1 MKRRLFLDI
10 ETPMITGG
18 TLPDK
23 IFLIVCKD
31 TESKQLFTFTD
42 DKFDEFKTLVSSY
55 DEFVGHNIIGFDAPV
70 IHKVLAIDLHQEG
83 KVIDT
88 LILSRLFNPVREGGH
103 SLKSWGETLRFDKL
117 DFKDFSAY
125 SDEMLTYCI
134 RDVEVTEKVLTYL
147 IRRYPDFSK
156 DAIRLEHDVSRIIT
170 QQERNGF
177 LFDLGNAHLLL
188 GQLREKINEIEIKVK
203 ERFIPLP
210 TFVRQ
215 VKPRYRKDGTL
226 STVGLKNSLGQGWEN
241 TTGEF
246 SLIEMK
252 EFNLGSRQQ
261 IGRYLQYFGWK
272 PTKFTDKGHIIV
284 DEKVLEGIK
293 DIPEAELIRDF
304 LLLQKRIAQVSS
316 WVDAVS
322 EDGRVHGRVITNG
335 AITGRMSHQSPNM
348 AQVPAV
354 YSPYGKECRE
364 LWVVPEGYKLVG
376 VDASGLE
383 LRILSHYMNDKEYID
398 AIINGDIHTTNQNL
412 AGLSTRDQAKTF
424 IYAFIYGAGDEKLG
438 TICGGSRNYG
448 KEIKNRF
455 LSRTPALAN
464 FRKRVDKATGKG
476 WLRGIDG
483 RKLRIRNRHSALNT
497 LIQGGGAIV
506 MKKALILLEEQV
518 SKHKLKARPV
528 ANVHDEF
535 QYEVLETHA
544 EDFGSLAV
552 DSIINAGKELGIRC
566 PLNGE
571 YKYGNNWQ
579 ETH

>member
-1 MKRRLFLDI
+1 MRVFLDV
-10 ETPMITGG
+10 ETTVITDI
-18 TLPDK
+18 LPDR

-31 TESKQLFTFTD
+31 DKQITYFKEDEL
-42 DKFDEFKTLVSSY
+42 DKFGAYIDRY

-70 IHKVLAIDLHQEG
+70 IKKIIGIDLHDKG

-88 LILSRLFNPVREGGH
+88 LVLSRLFDPSREGGH
-103 SLKSWGETLRFDKL
+103 SLKSFGERLKFGKL
-117 DFKDFSAY
+117 DFKNFSEY
-125 SDEMLTYCI
+125 SDEMLEYCI
-134 RDVEVTEKVLTYL
+134 RDVELTERVLGYL
-147 IRRYPDFSK
+147 IKHNPDFSRE
-156 DAIRLEHDVSRIIT
+156 AIRLEHDIARIIT
-170 QQERNGF
+170 RQENNGF
-177 LFDLGNAHLLL
+177 LFDVVKADLLL
-188 GQLREKINEIEIKVK
+188 GKLREKINEIEQKVR
-203 ERFIPLP
+203 ERFTPLP
-210 TFVRQ
+210 TFVKI
-215 VKPRYRKDGTL
+215 VKPRYRRDGSL
-226 STVGLKNSLGQGWEN
+226 STVGLNSLGEGWVN
-241 TTGEF
+241 VMGDF

-261 IGRYLQYFGWK
+261 IARWLRNFGWN
-272 PTKFTDKGHIIV
+272 PSKFTEHGQPIV
-284 DEKVLEGIK
+284 DEKVLQGIT
-293 DIPEAELIRDF
+293 DIPEAELIKEF
-304 LLLQKRIAQVSS
+304 LLLQKRIAQVES
-316 WVDAVS
+316 WVEAVAR
-322 EDGRVHGRVITNG
+322 DGRVHGRVITNG

>member
-1 MKRRLFLDI
+1 MRVFLDV
-10 ETPMITGG
+10 ETTAITNL
-18 TLPDK
+18 LPDR

-31 TESKQLFTFTD
+31 DKRITYFKEEEL
-42 DKFDEFKTLVSSY
+42 DKFGAYIDSY

-70 IHKVLAIDLHQEG
+70 IKKIIGIDLHEKG

-88 LILSRLFNPVREGGH
+88 LVLSRLFDPVREGGH
-103 SLKSWGETLRFDKL
+103 SLKSFGERLKFGKL
-117 DFKDFSAY
+117 DFKDFSEY
-125 SDEMLTYCI
+125 SDEMLEYCI
-134 RDVEVTEKVLTYL
+134 RDVELTERVLGYL
-147 IRRYPDFSK
+147 IKHNPDFSRE
-156 DAIRLEHDVSRIIT
+156 AIRLEHDIARIIT
-170 QQERNGF
+170 QQENNGF
-177 LFDLGNAHLLL
+177 LFDVTKADLLL
-188 GQLREKINEIEIKVK
+188 GKLREKINEIEQKVR

-210 TFVRQ
+210 TFVKI
-215 VKPRYRKDGTL
+215 VKPRYRKDGSL
-226 STVGLKNSLGQGWEN
+226 STVGLNSLGQGWEN
-241 TTGEF
+241 VMGDF

-261 IGRYLQYFGWK
+261 IARYLRYFGWK
-272 PTKFTDKGHIIV
+272 PTKFTEHGQPIV
-284 DEKVLEGIK
+284 DEKVLQGIT
-293 DIPEAELIRDF
+293 DIPEAELIKEF
-304 LLLQKRIAQVSS
+304 LLLQKRIAQVES
-316 WVDAVS
+316 WVEAVA

-398 AIINGDIHTTNQNL
+398 AIINGDIHTTNQSL

-438 TICGGSRNYG
+438 AICGGSRNYG
-448 KEIKNRF
+448 KAIKSRF

-476 WLRGIDG
+476 WLKGIDG

-518 SKHKLKARPV
+518 SKHKLNARPV

-535 QYEVLETHA
+535 QYEVLETQA
-544 EDFGSLAV
+544 EDFGNLAV
-552 DSIINAGKELGIRC
+552 DSIINAGKKLGIRC

>member
-1 MKRRLFLDI
+1 MRVFLDV
-10 ETPMITGG
+10 ETTAITNL
-18 TLPDK
+18 LPDR

-31 TESKQLFTFTD
+31 DKQITYFKEDEL
-42 DKFDEFKTLVSSY
+42 DKFSSYIGRY

-70 IHKVLAIDLHQEG
+70 IKKIIGIDLHEKG

-88 LILSRLFNPVREGGH
+88 LVLSRLFDPVREGGH
-103 SLKSWGETLRFDKL
+103 SLKSFGERLKFGKL
-117 DFKDFSAY
+117 DFKDFSEY
-125 SDEMLTYCI
+125 SDEMLEYCI
-134 RDVEVTEKVLTYL
+134 RDVELTERVLGYL
-147 IRRYPDFSK
+147 IKHNPDFSRE
-156 DAIRLEHDVSRIIT
+156 AIRLEHDIARIIT
-170 QQERNGF
+170 QQENNGF
-177 LFDLGNAHLLL
+177 LFDVTKADLLL
-188 GQLREKINEIEIKVK
+188 GKLREKINEIEQKVR

-210 TFVRQ
+210 TFVKI
-215 VKPRYRKDGTL
+215 VKPRYRKDGSL
-226 STVGLKNSLGQGWEN
+226 STVGLNSLGQGWEN
-241 TTGEF
+241 VMGDF

-261 IGRYLQYFGWK
+261 IARYLRYFGWK
-272 PTKFTDKGHIIV
+272 PTKFTEHGQPIV
-284 DEKVLEGIK
+284 DEKVLQGIT
-293 DIPEAELIRDF
+293 DIPEAELIKEF
-304 LLLQKRIAQVSS
+304 LLLQKRIAQVES
-316 WVDAVS
+316 WVEAVA

-398 AIINGDIHTTNQNL
+398 AIINGDIHTTNQSL

-438 TICGGSRNYG
+438 AICGGSRNYG
-448 KEIKNRF
+448 KAIKSRF

-476 WLRGIDG
+476 WLKGIDG

-518 SKHKLKARPV
+518 SKHKLNARPV

-535 QYEVLETHA
+535 QYEVLETQA
-544 EDFGSLAV
+544 EDFGNLAV

-571 YKYGNNWQ
+571 YKYGNN
-579 ETH
+579 

>member
-1 MKRRLFLDI
+1 MRVFLDV
-10 ETPMITGG
+10 ETTAITNL
-18 TLPDK
+18 LPDR

-31 TESKQLFTFTD
+31 DNRITYFKEDEL
-42 DKFDEFKTLVSSY
+42 DKFSSYIGRY

-70 IHKVLAIDLHQEG
+70 IKKIIGIDLHEKG

-88 LILSRLFNPVREGGH
+88 LVLSRLFDPVREGGH
-103 SLKSWGETLRFDKL
+103 SLKSFGERLKFGKL
-117 DFKDFSAY
+117 DFKDFSEY
-125 SDEMLTYCI
+125 SDEMLEYCI
-134 RDVEVTEKVLTYL
+134 RDVELTERVLGYL
-147 IRRYPDFSK
+147 IKHNPDFSRE
-156 DAIRLEHDVSRIIT
+156 AIRLEHDIARIIT
-170 QQERNGF
+170 QQENNGF
-177 LFDLGNAHLLL
+177 LFDVTKADLLL
-188 GQLREKINEIEIKVK
+188 GKLREKINEIEQKVR

-210 TFVRQ
+210 TFVKI
-215 VKPRYRKDGTL
+215 VKPRYRKDGSL
-226 STVGLKNSLGQGWEN
+226 STVGLNSLGQGWEN
-241 TTGEF
+241 VMGDF

-261 IGRYLQYFGWK
+261 IARYLRYFGWK
-272 PTKFTDKGHIIV
+272 PTKFTEHGQPIV
-284 DEKVLEGIK
+284 DEKVLQGIT
-293 DIPEAELIRDF
+293 DIPEAELIKEF
-304 LLLQKRIAQVSS
+304 LLLQKRIAQVES
-316 WVDAVS
+316 WVEAVA

-398 AIINGDIHTTNQNL
+398 AIINGDIHTTNQSL

-438 TICGGSRNYG
+438 AICGGSRNYG
-448 KEIKNRF
+448 KAIKSRF

-476 WLRGIDG
+476 WLKGIDG

-535 QYEVLETHA
+535 QYEVLETQA
-544 EDFGSLAV
+544 EDFGNLAV

>member
-1 MKRRLFLDI
+1 MKKRLFLDI

-18 TLPDK
+18 SLPNK
-23 IFLIVCKD
+23 IFLIVGKD
-31 TESKQLFTFTD
+31 AESKEIFSFTE
-42 DKFDEFKTLVSSY
+42 DKLEDFKTLVSNY

-70 IHKVLAIDLHQEG
+70 IHKVLAIDLHQQG

-88 LILSRLFNPVREGGH
+88 LVLSRLFNPVREGGH
-103 SLKSWGETLRFDKL
+103 SLKSWGDALRFDKL
-117 DFKDFSAY
+117 DFKDFSQY
-125 SDEMLTYCI
+125 SDEMLTYCV

-147 IRRYPDFSK
+147 IRKYPDFAK
-156 DAIRLEHDVSRIIT
+156 EAIRLEHDVSRIIT

-177 LFDLGNAHLLL
+177 LFDMGNAHLLL
-188 GQLREKINEIEIKVK
+188 GKLREKINEIEIKVK

-210 TFVRQ
+210 TFVKE
-215 VKPRYRKDGTL
+215 VKPRRRKDGTL
-226 STVGLKNSLGQGWEN
+226 STVGLNSLGQGWVN
-241 TTGEF
+241 VMGEF

-261 IGRYLQYFGWK
+261 IGKYLQYFGWK

-284 DEKVLEGIK
+284 DEKVLEGVEG
-293 DIPEAELIRDF
+293 IPEAELIRNF

-316 WVDAVS
+316 WVEAVA

-335 AITGRMSHQSPNM
+335 AITGRMSHMSPNM

-354 YSPYGKECRE
+354 YSPYGTECRG
-364 LWVVPEGYKLVG
+364 LWVVPSGYKLVG

-398 AIINGDIHTTNQNL
+398 AIINGDIHTTNKNL
-412 AGLSTRDQAKTF
+412 AGLDTRDQAKTF

-438 TICGGSRNYG
+438 TIVGGNRSDG
-448 KEIKNRF
+448 KKIKERF
-455 LSRTPALAN
+455 LRGTPALAS
-464 FRKRVDKATGKG
+464 FRQRVGKATGKG

-483 RKLRIRNRHSALNT
+483 RRLIIRNRHSAVNT

-506 MKKALILLEEQV
+506 MKKALILLDDYVVQN
-518 SKHKLKARPV
+518 KLEARPV

-535 QYEVLETHA
+535 QYEVLEAHA
-544 EDFGSLAV
+544 DDFGKLAV
-552 DSIINAGKELGIRC
+552 NSIVNAGIELGIRC

-571 YKYGNNWQ
+571 YKSGNNWQ

>member
-1 MKRRLFLDI
+1 MRVFLDV
-10 ETPMITGG
+10 ETTAITNL
-18 TLPDK
+18 LPDR

-31 TESKQLFTFTD
+31 DNRITYFKEDEL
-42 DKFDEFKTLVSSY
+42 DKFGAYIDRY

-70 IHKVLAIDLHQEG
+70 IKKIIGIDLHEKG

-88 LILSRLFNPVREGGH
+88 LVLSRLFDPVREGGH
-103 SLKSWGETLRFDKL
+103 SLKSFGERLKFGKL
-117 DFKDFSAY
+117 DFKDFSEY
-125 SDEMLTYCI
+125 SDEMLEYCI
-134 RDVEVTEKVLTYL
+134 RDVELTERVLGYL
-147 IRRYPDFSK
+147 IKYNPDFSRE
-156 DAIRLEHDVSRIIT
+156 AIRLEHDIARIIT
-170 QQERNGF
+170 QQENNGF
-177 LFDLGNAHLLL
+177 LFDVVKADLLL
-188 GQLREKINEIEIKVK
+188 GKLREKINEIEQRVR

-210 TFVRQ
+210 TFVKI
-215 VKPRYRKDGTL
+215 VKPRYRKDGSL
-226 STVGLKNSLGQGWEN
+226 STVGLNSLGQGWEN
-241 TTGEF
+241 VMGDF

-261 IGRYLQYFGWK
+261 IARYLRYFGWN
-272 PTKFTDKGHIIV
+272 PTKFTEHGQPIV
-284 DEKVLEGIK
+284 DEKVLQGIT
-293 DIPEAELIRDF
+293 DIPEAELIKEF
-304 LLLQKRIAQVSS
+304 LLLQKRIAQVES
-316 WVDAVS
+316 WVEAVA

-354 YSPYGKECRE
+354 YSPYGKDCRE

-438 TICGGSRNYG
+438 AICGGSRNHG
-448 KEIKNRF
+448 KAIKDRF
-455 LSRTPALAN
+455 LRGTPALAN

-476 WLRGIDG
+476 WLKGIDG

-535 QYEVLETHA
+535 QYEVVESQA

>member
-1 MKRRLFLDI
+1 MRVFLDV
-10 ETPMITGG
+10 ETTAITNL
-18 TLPDK
+18 LPDR

-31 TESKQLFTFTD
+31 DKQITYFKEDEL
-42 DKFDEFKTLVSSY
+42 DKFSSYIGRY

-70 IHKVLAIDLHQEG
+70 IKKIIGVDLHEKG

-88 LILSRLFNPVREGGH
+88 LVLSRLFDPVREGGH
-103 SLKSWGETLRFDKL
+103 SLKSFGERLKFGKL
-117 DFKDFSAY
+117 DFKDFSEY
-125 SDEMLTYCI
+125 SDEMLEYCI
-134 RDVEVTEKVLTYL
+134 RDVELTERVLGYL
-147 IRRYPDFSK
+147 IKHNPDFSRE
-156 DAIRLEHDVSRIIT
+156 AIRLEHDIARIIT
-170 QQERNGF
+170 QQENNGF
-177 LFDLGNAHLLL
+177 LFDVTKADLLL
-188 GQLREKINEIEIKVK
+188 GKLREKINEIEQKVR

-210 TFVRQ
+210 TFVKI
-215 VKPRYRKDGTL
+215 VKPRYRKDGSL
-226 STVGLKNSLGQGWEN
+226 STVGLNSLGQGWEN
-241 TTGEF
+241 VMGDF

-261 IGRYLQYFGWK
+261 IARYLRYFGWK
-272 PTKFTDKGHIIV
+272 PTKFTEHGQPIV
-284 DEKVLEGIK
+284 DEKVLQGIT
-293 DIPEAELIRDF
+293 DIPEAELIKEF
-304 LLLQKRIAQVSS
+304 LLLQKRIAQVES
-316 WVDAVS
+316 WVEAVA

-398 AIINGDIHTTNQNL
+398 AIINGDIHTTNQSL

-438 TICGGSRNYG
+438 AICGGSRNYG
-448 KEIKNRF
+448 KAIKSRF

-476 WLRGIDG
+476 WLKGIDG

-535 QYEVLETHA
+535 QYEVLETQA
-544 EDFGSLAV
+544 EDFGNLAV
-552 DSIINAGKELGIRC
+552 DSIINAGKKLGIRC

>member
-1 MKRRLFLDI
+1 MRVFLDV
-10 ETPMITGG
+10 ETTAITNL
-18 TLPDK
+18 LPDR

-31 TESKQLFTFTD
+31 DNRITYFKEDEL
-42 DKFDEFKTLVSSY
+42 DKFGAYIDRY

-70 IHKVLAIDLHQEG
+70 IKKIIGIDLHEKG

-88 LILSRLFNPVREGGH
+88 LVLSRLFDPVREGGH
-103 SLKSWGETLRFDKL
+103 SLKSFGERLKFGKL
-117 DFKDFSAY
+117 DFKDFSEY
-125 SDEMLTYCI
+125 SDEMLEYCI
-134 RDVEVTEKVLTYL
+134 RDVELTERVLGYL
-147 IRRYPDFSK
+147 IKHNPDFSRE
-156 DAIRLEHDVSRIIT
+156 AIRLEHDIARIIT
-170 QQERNGF
+170 QQENNGF
-177 LFDLGNAHLLL
+177 LFDVTKADLLL
-188 GQLREKINEIEIKVK
+188 GKLREKINEIEQKVR

-210 TFVRQ
+210 TFVKI
-215 VKPRYRKDGTL
+215 VKPRYRKDGSL
-226 STVGLKNSLGQGWEN
+226 STVGLNSLGQGWESVV
-241 TTGEF
+241 GDF

-261 IGRYLQYFGWK
+261 IARYLRYFGWK
-272 PTKFTDKGHIIV
+272 PTKFTEHGQPIV
-284 DEKVLEGIK
+284 DEKVLQGIT
-293 DIPEAELIRDF
+293 DIPEAELIKEF
-304 LLLQKRIAQVSS
+304 LLLQKRIAQVES
-316 WVDAVS
+316 WVEAVA

-398 AIINGDIHTTNQNL
+398 AIINGDIHTTNQSL

-438 TICGGSRNYG
+438 AICGGSRNYG
-448 KEIKNRF
+448 KAIKSRF

-476 WLRGIDG
+476 WLKGIDG

-535 QYEVLETHA
+535 QYEVLETQA
-544 EDFGSLAV
+544 EDFGNLAV

>member
-1 MKRRLFLDI
+1 MRVFLDV
-10 ETPMITGG
+10 ETTVITDI
-18 TLPDK
+18 LPDR

-31 TESKQLFTFTD
+31 DKQITYFKEDEL
-42 DKFDEFKTLVSSY
+42 DKFGAYIDRY

-70 IHKVLAIDLHQEG
+70 IKKIIGIDLHDKG

-88 LILSRLFNPVREGGH
+88 LVLSRLFNPSREGGH
-103 SLKSWGETLRFDKL
+103 SLKSFGERLKFGKL
-117 DFKDFSAY
+117 DFKNFSEY
-125 SDEMLTYCI
+125 SDEMLEYCI
-134 RDVEVTEKVLTYL
+134 RDVELTERVLGYL
-147 IRRYPDFSK
+147 IKHNPDFSSE
-156 DAIRLEHDVSRIIT
+156 AIRLEHDIARIIT
-170 QQERNGF
+170 RQENNGF
-177 LFDLGNAHLLL
+177 LFDVVKADLLL
-188 GQLREKINEIEIKVK
+188 GKLREKINEIEQKVR
-203 ERFIPLP
+203 ERFTPLP
-210 TFVRQ
+210 TFVKI
-215 VKPRYRKDGTL
+215 VKPRYRRDGSL
-226 STVGLKNSLGQGWEN
+226 STVGLNSLGEGWVN
-241 TTGEF
+241 VMGDF

-261 IGRYLQYFGWK
+261 IARWLRNFGWN
-272 PTKFTDKGHIIV
+272 PSKFTEHGQPIV
-284 DEKVLEGIK
+284 DEKVLQGIK
-293 DIPEAELIRDF
+293 DIPEAELIKEF
-304 LLLQKRIAQVSS
+304 LLLQKRIAQVES
-316 WVDAVS
+316 WVEAVAR
-322 EDGRVHGRVITNG
+322 DGRVHGRVITNG

-438 TICGGSRNYG
+438 AICGGSRNHG
-448 KEIKNRF
+448 KAIKDRF
-455 LSRTPALAN
+455 LRGTPALAN

-535 QYEVLETHA
+535 QYEVLESQA

>member
-1 MKRRLFLDI
+1 MRVFLDV
-10 ETPMITGG
+10 ETTAITNL
-18 TLPDK
+18 LPDR

-31 TESKQLFTFTD
+31 DKQITYFKEDEL
-42 DKFDEFKTLVSSY
+42 DKFSSYIDRY

-70 IHKVLAIDLHQEG
+70 IKKIIGIDLHDKG

-88 LILSRLFNPVREGGH
+88 LVLSRLFDPVREGGH
-103 SLKSWGETLRFDKL
+103 SLKSFGERLKFGKL
-117 DFKDFSAY
+117 DFKDFSEY
-125 SDEMLTYCI
+125 SDEMLEYCI
-134 RDVEVTEKVLTYL
+134 RDVELTERVLGYL
-147 IRRYPDFSK
+147 IKHNPDFSRE
-156 DAIRLEHDVSRIIT
+156 AIRLEHDIARIIT
-170 QQERNGF
+170 QQENNGF
-177 LFDLGNAHLLL
+177 LFDVTKADLLL
-188 GQLREKINEIEIKVK
+188 GKLREKINEIEQKVR
-203 ERFIPLP
+203 ERFTPLP
-210 TFVRQ
+210 TFVKI
-215 VKPRYRKDGTL
+215 VKPRYRKDGSL
-226 STVGLKNSLGQGWEN
+226 STVGLNGLGEGWVN
-241 TTGEF
+241 VMGDF

-261 IGRYLQYFGWK
+261 IARYLRYFGWN
-272 PTKFTDKGHIIV
+272 PTKFTEHGQPIV
-284 DEKVLEGIK
+284 DEKVLQGIT
-293 DIPEAELIRDF
+293 DIPEAELIKEF
-304 LLLQKRIAQVSS
+304 LLLQKRIAQVES
-316 WVDAVS
+316 WVEAVA

-398 AIINGDIHTTNQNL
+398 AIINGDIHTTNQSL

-424 IYAFIYGAGDEKLG
+424 IYAFIYGAGDENKKK
-438 TICGGSRNYG
+438 IWGGSRNHG
-448 KEIKNRF
+448 KAIKSRF

-476 WLRGIDG
+476 WLKGIDG

-535 QYEVLETHA
+535 QYEVLETQA

>member
-1 MKRRLFLDI
+1 MKKRLFLDI

-18 TLPDK
+18 SLPDK
-23 IFLIVCKD
+23 IFLIVGKD
-31 TESKQLFTFTD
+31 AESKEIFSFTE
-42 DKFDEFKTLVSSY
+42 DKLEDFKTLVSNY

-70 IHKVLAIDLHQEG
+70 IHKVLAIDLHQQG

-88 LILSRLFNPVREGGH
+88 LVLSRLFNPVREGGH
-103 SLKSWGETLRFDKL
+103 SLKSWGDALRFDKL
-117 DFKDFSAY
+117 DFKDFSQY
-125 SDEMLTYCI
+125 SDEMLTYCV

-147 IRRYPDFSK
+147 IRKYPDFAK
-156 DAIRLEHDVSRIIT
+156 EAIRLEHDVSRIIT

-177 LFDLGNAHLLL
+177 LFDMGNAHLLL
-188 GQLREKINEIEIKVK
+188 GKLREKINEIEIKVK

-210 TFVRQ
+210 TFVKE
-215 VKPRYRKDGTL
+215 VKPRHRKDGTL
-226 STVGLKNSLGQGWEN
+226 STVGLNSLGQGWVN
-241 TTGEF
+241 VMGEF

-261 IGRYLQYFGWK
+261 IGKYLQYFGWK

-284 DEKVLEGIK
+284 DEKVLEGVEG
-293 DIPEAELIRDF
+293 IPEAELIRNF

-316 WVDAVS
+316 WVEAVA

-335 AITGRMSHQSPNM
+335 AITGRMSHMSPNM

-354 YSPYGKECRE
+354 YSPYGTECRG
-364 LWVVPEGYKLVG
+364 LWVVPSGYKLVG

-412 AGLSTRDQAKTF
+412 AGLDTRDQAKTF

-438 TICGGSRNYG
+438 TIVGGNRSDG
-448 KEIKNRF
+448 KKIKERF
-455 LSRTPALAN
+455 LRGTPALAS
-464 FRKRVDKATGKG
+464 FRQRVGKATGKG

-483 RKLRIRNRHSALNT
+483 RRLIIRNRHSAVNT

-506 MKKALILLEEQV
+506 MKKALILLDDYVLQN
-518 SKHKLKARPV
+518 KLEARPV

-535 QYEVLETHA
+535 QYEVLEAHA
-544 EDFGSLAV
+544 DDFGKLAV
-552 DSIINAGKELGIRC
+552 NSIVNAGIELGIRC

-571 YKYGNNWQ
+571 YKSGNNWQ

>member
-1 MKRRLFLDI
+1 MRVFLDV
-10 ETPMITGG
+10 ETTAITNL
-18 TLPDK
+18 LPDR

-31 TESKQLFTFTD
+31 DKQITYFKEDEL
-42 DKFDEFKTLVSSY
+42 DKFSSYIGRY

-70 IHKVLAIDLHQEG
+70 IKKIIGIDLHEKG

-88 LILSRLFNPVREGGH
+88 LVLSRLFDPVREGGH
-103 SLKSWGETLRFDKL
+103 SLKSFGERLKFGKL
-117 DFKDFSAY
+117 DFKDFSEY
-125 SDEMLTYCI
+125 SDEMLEYCI
-134 RDVEVTEKVLTYL
+134 RDVELTERVLGYL
-147 IRRYPDFSK
+147 IKHNPDFSRE
-156 DAIRLEHDVSRIIT
+156 AIRLEHDIARIIT
-170 QQERNGF
+170 QQENNGF
-177 LFDLGNAHLLL
+177 LFDVTKADLLL
-188 GQLREKINEIEIKVK
+188 GKLREKINEIEQKVR

-210 TFVRQ
+210 TFVKI
-215 VKPRYRKDGTL
+215 VKPRYRKDGSL
-226 STVGLKNSLGQGWEN
+226 STVGLNSLGQGWEN
-241 TTGEF
+241 VMGDF

-261 IGRYLQYFGWK
+261 IARYLRYFGWK
-272 PTKFTDKGHIIV
+272 PTKFTEHGQPIV
-284 DEKVLEGIK
+284 DEKVLQGIT
-293 DIPEAELIRDF
+293 DIPEAELIKEF
-304 LLLQKRIAQVSS
+304 LLLQKRIAQVES
-316 WVDAVS
+316 WVEAVA

-398 AIINGDIHTTNQNL
+398 AIINGDIHTTNQSL

-438 TICGGSRNYG
+438 ANCGGSRNYG
-448 KEIKNRF
+448 KAIKSRF

-476 WLRGIDG
+476 WLKGIDG

-518 SKHKLKARPV
+518 SKHKLNARPV

-535 QYEVLETHA
+535 QYEVLETQA
-544 EDFGSLAV
+544 EDFGNLAV

>member
-1 MKRRLFLDI
+1 MRVFLDV
-10 ETPMITGG
+10 ETTAITNL
-18 TLPDK
+18 LPDR

-31 TESKQLFTFTD
+31 DKQITYFKEDEL
-42 DKFDEFKTLVSSY
+42 DKFSSYIGRY

-70 IHKVLAIDLHQEG
+70 IKKIIGVDLHEKG

-88 LILSRLFNPVREGGH
+88 LVLSRLFDPVREGGH
-103 SLKSWGETLRFDKL
+103 SLKSFGERLKFGKL
-117 DFKDFSAY
+117 DFKDFSEY
-125 SDEMLTYCI
+125 SDEMLEYCI
-134 RDVEVTEKVLTYL
+134 RDVELTERVLGYL
-147 IRRYPDFSK
+147 IKHNPDFSRE
-156 DAIRLEHDVSRIIT
+156 AIRLEHDIARIIT
-170 QQERNGF
+170 QQENNGF
-177 LFDLGNAHLLL
+177 LFDVTKADLLL
-188 GQLREKINEIEIKVK
+188 GKLREKINEIEQKVR

-210 TFVRQ
+210 TFVKI
-215 VKPRYRKDGTL
+215 VKPRYRKDGSL
-226 STVGLKNSLGQGWEN
+226 STVGLNSLGQGWEN
-241 TTGEF
+241 VMGDF

-261 IGRYLQYFGWK
+261 IARYLRYFGWK
-272 PTKFTDKGHIIV
+272 PTKFTEHGQPIV
-284 DEKVLEGIK
+284 DEKVLQGIT
-293 DIPEAELIRDF
+293 DIPEAELIKEF
-304 LLLQKRIAQVSS
+304 LLLQKRIAQVES
-316 WVDAVS
+316 WVEAVA

-354 YSPYGKECRE
+354 YSPSGKECRE

-398 AIINGDIHTTNQNL
+398 AIINGDIHTTNQSL

-438 TICGGSRNYG
+438 AICGGSRNYG
-448 KEIKNRF
+448 KAIKSRF

-476 WLRGIDG
+476 WLKGIDG

-535 QYEVLETHA
+535 QYEVLETQA
-544 EDFGSLAV
+544 EDFGNLAV

>member
-1 MKRRLFLDI
+1 MRVFLDV
-10 ETPMITGG
+10 ETTAITNL
-18 TLPDK
+18 LPDR

-31 TESKQLFTFTD
+31 DKQITYFKEDEL
-42 DKFDEFKTLVSSY
+42 DKFSSYIGRY

-70 IHKVLAIDLHQEG
+70 IKKIIGVDLHEKG

-88 LILSRLFNPVREGGH
+88 LVLSRLFDPVREGGH
-103 SLKSWGETLRFDKL
+103 SLKSFGERLKFGKL
-117 DFKDFSAY
+117 DFKDFSEY
-125 SDEMLTYCI
+125 SDEMLEYCI
-134 RDVEVTEKVLTYL
+134 RDVELTERVLGYL
-147 IRRYPDFSK
+147 IKHNPDFSRE
-156 DAIRLEHDVSRIIT
+156 AIRLEHDIARIIT
-170 QQERNGF
+170 QQENNGF
-177 LFDLGNAHLLL
+177 LFDVTKADLLL
-188 GQLREKINEIEIKVK
+188 GKLREKINEIEQKVR

-210 TFVRQ
+210 TFVKI
-215 VKPRYRKDGTL
+215 VKPRYRKDGSL
-226 STVGLKNSLGQGWEN
+226 STVGLNSLGQGWEN
-241 TTGEF
+241 VMGDF

-261 IGRYLQYFGWK
+261 IARYLRYFGWK
-272 PTKFTDKGHIIV
+272 PTKFTEHGQPIV
-284 DEKVLEGIK
+284 DEKVLQGIT
-293 DIPEAELIRDF
+293 DIPEAELIKEF
-304 LLLQKRIAQVSS
+304 LLLQKRIAQVES
-316 WVDAVS
+316 WVEAVA

-398 AIINGDIHTTNQNL
+398 AIINGDIHTTNQSL

-438 TICGGSRNYG
+438 AICGGSRNYG
-448 KEIKNRF
+448 KAIKSRF

-476 WLRGIDG
+476 WLKGIDG

-518 SKHKLKARPV
+518 SKHKLNARPV

-535 QYEVLETHA
+535 QYEVLETQA
-544 EDFGSLAV
+544 EDFGNLAV

>member
-1 MKRRLFLDI
+1 MRVFLDV
-10 ETPMITGG
+10 ETTAITNL
-18 TLPDK
+18 LPDR

-31 TESKQLFTFTD
+31 DKQITYFKEDEL
-42 DKFDEFKTLVSSY
+42 DKFGAYIDRY

-70 IHKVLAIDLHQEG
+70 IKKIIGIDLHEKG

-88 LILSRLFNPVREGGH
+88 LVLSRLFDPVREGGH
-103 SLKSWGETLRFDKL
+103 SLKSFGERLKFGKL
-117 DFKDFSAY
+117 DFKDFSEY
-125 SDEMLTYCI
+125 SDEMLEYCI
-134 RDVEVTEKVLTYL
+134 RDVELTERVLGYL
-147 IRRYPDFSK
+147 IKHNPDFSRE
-156 DAIRLEHDVSRIIT
+156 AIRLEHDIARIIT
-170 QQERNGF
+170 QQENNGF
-177 LFDLGNAHLLL
+177 LFDVTKADLLL
-188 GQLREKINEIEIKVK
+188 GKLREKINEIEQKVR

-210 TFVRQ
+210 TFVKI
-215 VKPRYRKDGTL
+215 VKPRYRKDGSL
-226 STVGLKNSLGQGWEN
+226 STVGLNSLGQGWEN
-241 TTGEF
+241 VMGDF

-261 IGRYLQYFGWK
+261 IARYLRYFGWK
-272 PTKFTDKGHIIV
+272 PTKFTEHGQPIV
-284 DEKVLEGIK
+284 DEKVLQGIT
-293 DIPEAELIRDF
+293 DIPEAELIKEF
-304 LLLQKRIAQVSS
+304 LLLQKRIAQVES
-316 WVDAVS
+316 WVEAVA

-398 AIINGDIHTTNQNL
+398 AIINGDIHTTNQSL

-438 TICGGSRNYG
+438 AICGGSRNYG
-448 KEIKNRF
+448 KAIKSRF

-476 WLRGIDG
+476 WLKGIDG

-535 QYEVLETHA
+535 QYEVLETQA
-544 EDFGSLAV
+544 EDFGNLAV

>member
-1 MKRRLFLDI
+1 MRVFLDV
-10 ETPMITGG
+10 ETTHIVNNR
-18 TLPDK
+18 LPDR
-23 IFLIVCKD
+23 IFLIVCKSEKGI
-31 TESKQLFTFTD
+31 TYFRENEM
-42 DKFDEFKTLVSSY
+42 DKFVSY
-55 DEFVGHNIIGFDAPV
+55 IDNYNEFVGHNIIGFDAPV
-70 IHKVLAIDLHQEG
+70 IKKIVNIDLHDKG

-88 LILSRLFNPVREGGH
+88 LVLSRLFDPVREGGH
-103 SLKSWGETLRFDKL
+103 SLKSFGERLKFGKL
-117 DFKDFSAY
+117 DFKDFSEY
-125 SDEMLTYCI
+125 SDEMLEYCI
-134 RDVEVTEKVLTYL
+134 RDVELTEKVLGYL
-147 IRRYPDFSK
+147 IRYNPDFSRE
-156 DAIRLEHDVSRIIT
+156 AIRLEHETSRIIT
-170 QQERNGF
+170 QQENNGF
-177 LFDLGNAHLLL
+177 LFDVTKADLLL
-188 GQLREKINEIEIKVK
+188 GKLREKINEIEQKVR
-203 ERFIPLP
+203 ERFTPLP
-210 TFVRQ
+210 TFVKI
-215 VKPRYRKDGTL
+215 VKPRYRKDGSL
-226 STVGLKNSLGQGWEN
+226 STVGLNSLGQGWVN
-241 TTGEF
+241 VMGDF

-261 IGRYLQYFGWK
+261 IARHLRHFGWK
-272 PTKFTDKGHIIV
+272 PTKFTEHGQPIV
-284 DEKVLEGIK
+284 DEKVLQGITN
-293 DIPEAELIRDF
+293 IPEAELIKEF
-304 LLLQKRIAQVSS
+304 LLLQKRIAQVES
-316 WVDAVS
+316 WVEAVA

-412 AGLSTRDQAKTF
+412 AGLSSRDQAKTF

-438 TICGGSRNYG
+438 AICGGSRNHG
-448 KEIKNRF
+448 KAIKDRF
-455 LSRTPALAN
+455 LRGTPALAN

-483 RKLRIRNRHSALNT
+483 RRLKIRNRHSALNT

-506 MKKALILLEEQV
+506 MKKALILLDEQV
-518 SKHKLKARPV
+518 NKHKLNARPV

-535 QYEVLETHA
+535 QYEVLESQA
-544 EDFGSLAV
+544 EDFGNLAV

>member
-1 MKRRLFLDI
+1 MRVFLDV
-10 ETPMITGG
+10 ETTVITDI
-18 TLPDK
+18 LPDR

-31 TESKQLFTFTD
+31 DKQITYFKEDEL
-42 DKFDEFKTLVSSY
+42 DKFGAYIDRY

-70 IHKVLAIDLHQEG
+70 IKKIIGIDLHDKG

-88 LILSRLFNPVREGGH
+88 LVLSRLFNPSREGGH
-103 SLKSWGETLRFDKL
+103 SLKSFGERLKFGKL
-117 DFKDFSAY
+117 DFKNFSEY
-125 SDEMLTYCI
+125 SDEMLEYCI
-134 RDVEVTEKVLTYL
+134 RDVELTERVLGYL
-147 IRRYPDFSK
+147 IKHNPDFSSE
-156 DAIRLEHDVSRIIT
+156 AIRLEHDIARIIT
-170 QQERNGF
+170 RQENNGF
-177 LFDLGNAHLLL
+177 LFDVVKADLLL
-188 GQLREKINEIEIKVK
+188 GKLREKINEIEQKVRK
-203 ERFIPLP
+203 RFIPLP
-210 TFVRQ
+210 TFVKI
-215 VKPRYRKDGTL
+215 VKPRYRKDGSL
-226 STVGLKNSLGQGWEN
+226 STVGLTSLGEGWVN
-241 TTGEF
+241 VVGDI

-261 IGRYLQYFGWK
+261 IARWLRNFGWN
-272 PTKFTDKGHIIV
+272 PSKFTEHGQPIV
-284 DEKVLEGIK
+284 DEKVLQGIK
-293 DIPEAELIRDF
+293 DIPEAELIKEF
-304 LLLQKRIAQVSS
+304 LLLQKRIAQVES
-316 WVDAVS
+316 WVEAVAR
-322 EDGRVHGRVITNG
+322 DGRVHGRVITNG

-412 AGLSTRDQAKTF
+412 AGLSSRDQAKTF

-438 TICGGSRNYG
+438 AICGGSRNHG
-448 KEIKNRF
+448 KAIKDRF
-455 LSRTPALAN
+455 LRGTPALAN

-535 QYEVLETHA
+535 QYEVVESQA

>member
-1 MKRRLFLDI
+1 MKKRLFLDI

-18 TLPDK
+18 SLPDK
-23 IFLIVCKD
+23 IFLIVGKD
-31 TESKQLFTFTD
+31 AESKEIFSFTE
-42 DKFDEFKTLVSSY
+42 DKLEDFKTLVSNY

-70 IHKVLAIDLHQEG
+70 IHKVLAIDLHQQG

-88 LILSRLFNPVREGGH
+88 LVLSRLFNPVREGGH
-103 SLKSWGETLRFDKL
+103 SLKSWGDALRFDKL
-117 DFKDFSAY
+117 DFKDFSQY
-125 SDEMLTYCI
+125 SDEMLTYCV

-147 IRRYPDFSK
+147 IRKYPDFAK
-156 DAIRLEHDVSRIIT
+156 EAIRLEHDVSRIIT

-177 LFDLGNAHLLL
+177 LFDMGNAHLLL
-188 GQLREKINEIEIKVK
+188 GKLREKINEIEAKVK

-210 TFVRQ
+210 TFVKE
-215 VKPRYRKDGTL
+215 VKPRRRKDGTL
-226 STVGLKNSLGQGWEN
+226 STVGLNSLGQGWVN
-241 TTGEF
+241 VMGEF

-261 IGRYLQYFGWK
+261 IGKYLQYFGWK

-284 DEKVLEGIK
+284 DEKVLEGVEG
-293 DIPEAELIRDF
+293 IPEAELIRNF

-316 WVDAVS
+316 WVEAVA

-335 AITGRMSHQSPNM
+335 AITGRMSHMSPNM

-354 YSPYGKECRE
+354 YSPYGTECRG
-364 LWVVPEGYKLVG
+364 LWVVPSGYKLVG

-412 AGLSTRDQAKTF
+412 AGLDTRDQAKTF

-438 TICGGSRNYG
+438 TIVGGNRSDG
-448 KEIKNRF
+448 KKIKERF
-455 LSRTPALAN
+455 LRGTPALAS
-464 FRKRVDKATGKG
+464 FRQRVGKATGKG

-483 RKLRIRNRHSALNT
+483 RRLIIRNRHSAVNT

-506 MKKALILLEEQV
+506 MKKALILLDDYVLQN
-518 SKHKLKARPV
+518 KLEARPV

-535 QYEVLETHA
+535 QYEVLEAHA
-544 EDFGSLAV
+544 DDFGKLAV
-552 DSIINAGKELGIRC
+552 NSIVNAGIELGIRC

-571 YKYGNNWQ
+571 YKSGNNWQ

>member
-1 MKRRLFLDI
+1 MRVFLDV
-10 ETPMITGG
+10 ETTHIVNNR
-18 TLPDK
+18 LPDR
-23 IFLIVCKD
+23 IFLIVCKSEKGI
-31 TESKQLFTFTD
+31 TYFRENEM
-42 DKFDEFKTLVSSY
+42 DKFVSY
-55 DEFVGHNIIGFDAPV
+55 IDNYNEFVGHNIIGFDAPV
-70 IHKVLAIDLHQEG
+70 IKKIVNIDLHDKG

-88 LILSRLFNPVREGGH
+88 LVLSRLFDPVREGGH
-103 SLKSWGETLRFDKL
+103 SLKSFGERLKFDKL
-117 DFKDFSAY
+117 DFKDFSEY
-125 SDEMLTYCI
+125 SDEMLEYCI
-134 RDVEVTEKVLTYL
+134 RDVELTEKVLGYL
-147 IRRYPDFSK
+147 IKHNPDFSRE
-156 DAIRLEHDVSRIIT
+156 AIRLEHDTSRIIT
-170 QQERNGF
+170 QQENNGF
-177 LFDLGNAHLLL
+177 LFDVTKAELLL
-188 GQLREKINEIEIKVK
+188 GKLREKINEIEQKVR

-210 TFVRQ
+210 TFVKI
-215 VKPRYRKDGTL
+215 VKPRYRKDGSL
-226 STVGLKNSLGQGWEN
+226 STVGLNSLGQGWEN
-241 TTGEF
+241 VMGDF

-261 IGRYLQYFGWK
+261 IARYLRYFGWK
-272 PTKFTDKGHIIV
+272 PTKFTEHGQPIV
-284 DEKVLEGIK
+284 DEKVLQGIT
-293 DIPEAELIRDF
+293 DIPEAELIKEF
-304 LLLQKRIAQVSS
+304 LLLQKRIAQVES
-316 WVDAVS
+316 WVDAVA

-438 TICGGSRNYG
+438 AICGGSRNHG
-448 KEIKNRF
+448 KAIKDRF
-455 LSRTPALAN
+455 LRGTPALAN

-483 RKLRIRNRHSALNT
+483 RRLKIRNRHSALNT

-506 MKKALILLEEQV
+506 MKKALILLDEQV
-518 SKHKLKARPV
+518 SKHKLNARPV

-535 QYEVLETHA
+535 QYEVVESQA
-544 EDFGSLAV
+544 EDFGNLAV

>member
-1 MKRRLFLDI
+1 MRVFLDV
-10 ETPMITGG
+10 ETTAITNL
-18 TLPDK
+18 LPDR

-31 TESKQLFTFTD
+31 DNRITYFKEDEL
-42 DKFDEFKTLVSSY
+42 DKFSSYIGRY

-70 IHKVLAIDLHQEG
+70 IKKIIGVDLHEKG

-88 LILSRLFNPVREGGH
+88 LVLSRLFDPVREGGH
-103 SLKSWGETLRFDKL
+103 SLKSFGERLKFGKL
-117 DFKDFSAY
+117 DFKDFSEY
-125 SDEMLTYCI
+125 SDEMLEYCI
-134 RDVEVTEKVLTYL
+134 RDVELTERVLGYL
-147 IRRYPDFSK
+147 IKYNPDFSRE
-156 DAIRLEHDVSRIIT
+156 AIRLEHDIARIIT
-170 QQERNGF
+170 QQENNGF
-177 LFDLGNAHLLL
+177 LFDVTKADLLL
-188 GQLREKINEIEIKVK
+188 GKLREKINEIEQKVR

-210 TFVRQ
+210 TFVKI
-215 VKPRYRKDGTL
+215 VKPRYRKDGSL
-226 STVGLKNSLGQGWEN
+226 STVGLNSLGQGWEN
-241 TTGEF
+241 VMGDF

-261 IGRYLQYFGWK
+261 IARYLRYFGWK
-272 PTKFTDKGHIIV
+272 PTKFTEHGQPIV
-284 DEKVLEGIK
+284 DEKVLQGIT
-293 DIPEAELIRDF
+293 DIPEAELIKEF
-304 LLLQKRIAQVSS
+304 LLLQKRIAQVES
-316 WVDAVS
+316 WVEAVA

-398 AIINGDIHTTNQNL
+398 AIINGDIHTTNQSL

-438 TICGGSRNYG
+438 AICGGSRNHG
-448 KEIKNRF
+448 KAIKSRF

-476 WLRGIDG
+476 WLKGIDG

-518 SKHKLKARPV
+518 SKHKLNARPV

-535 QYEVLETHA
+535 QYEVLETQA
-544 EDFGSLAV
+544 EDFGNLAV
-552 DSIINAGKELGIRC
+552 DSIINAGKKLGIRC

>member
-1 MKRRLFLDI
+1 MRVFLDV
-10 ETPMITGG
+10 ETTAITNL
-18 TLPDK
+18 LPDR

-31 TESKQLFTFTD
+31 DKRITYFKEDEL
-42 DKFDEFKTLVSSY
+42 DKFSSYIGRY

-70 IHKVLAIDLHQEG
+70 IKKIIGIDLHEKG

-88 LILSRLFNPVREGGH
+88 LVLSRLFDPVREGGH
-103 SLKSWGETLRFDKL
+103 SLKSFGERLKFGKL
-117 DFKDFSAY
+117 DFKDFSEY
-125 SDEMLTYCI
+125 SDEMLEYCI
-134 RDVEVTEKVLTYL
+134 RDVELTERVLGYL
-147 IRRYPDFSK
+147 IKHNPDFSRE
-156 DAIRLEHDVSRIIT
+156 AIRLEHDIARIIT
-170 QQERNGF
+170 QQENNGF
-177 LFDLGNAHLLL
+177 LFDVTKADLLL
-188 GQLREKINEIEIKVK
+188 GKLREKINEIEQKVR

-210 TFVRQ
+210 TFVKI
-215 VKPRYRKDGTL
+215 VKPRYRKDGSL
-226 STVGLKNSLGQGWEN
+226 STVGLNSLGQGWEN
-241 TTGEF
+241 VMGDF

-261 IGRYLQYFGWK
+261 IARYLRYFGWK
-272 PTKFTDKGHIIV
+272 PTKFTEHGQPIV
-284 DEKVLEGIK
+284 DEKVLQGIT
-293 DIPEAELIRDF
+293 DIPEAELIKEF
-304 LLLQKRIAQVSS
+304 LLLQKRIAQVES
-316 WVDAVS
+316 WVEAVA

-398 AIINGDIHTTNQNL
+398 AIINGDIHTTNQSL

-438 TICGGSRNYG
+438 AICGGSRNYG
-448 KEIKNRF
+448 KAIKSRF

-476 WLRGIDG
+476 WLKGIDG

-535 QYEVLETHA
+535 QYEVLETQA
-544 EDFGSLAV
+544 EDFGNLAV

>member
-1 MKRRLFLDI
+1 MRVFLDV
-10 ETPMITGG
+10 ETTAITNL
-18 TLPDK
+18 LPDR

-31 TESKQLFTFTD
+31 DNRITYFKEDEL
-42 DKFDEFKTLVSSY
+42 DKFGAYIDRY

-70 IHKVLAIDLHQEG
+70 IKKIIGVDLHEKG

-88 LILSRLFNPVREGGH
+88 LVLSRLFDPVREGGH
-103 SLKSWGETLRFDKL
+103 SLKSFGERLKFGKL
-117 DFKDFSAY
+117 DFKDFSEY
-125 SDEMLTYCI
+125 SDEMLEYCI
-134 RDVEVTEKVLTYL
+134 RDVELTERVLGYL
-147 IRRYPDFSK
+147 IKYNPDFSRE
-156 DAIRLEHDVSRIIT
+156 AIRLEHDIARIIT
-170 QQERNGF
+170 QQENNGF
-177 LFDLGNAHLLL
+177 LFDVVKADLLL
-188 GQLREKINEIEIKVK
+188 GKLREKINEIEQRVR

-210 TFVRQ
+210 TFVKI
-215 VKPRYRKDGTL
+215 VKPRYRKDGSL
-226 STVGLKNSLGQGWEN
+226 STVGLNSLGQGWEN
-241 TTGEF
+241 VMGDF

-261 IGRYLQYFGWK
+261 IARYLRYFGWN
-272 PTKFTDKGHIIV
+272 PTKFTEHGQPIV
-284 DEKVLEGIK
+284 DEKVLQGIT
-293 DIPEAELIRDF
+293 DIPEAELIKEF
-304 LLLQKRIAQVSS
+304 LLLQKRIAQVES
-316 WVDAVS
+316 WVEAVA

-354 YSPYGKECRE
+354 YSPYGKDCRE

-438 TICGGSRNYG
+438 AICGGSRNHG
-448 KEIKNRF
+448 KAIKDRF
-455 LSRTPALAN
+455 LRGTPALAN

-476 WLRGIDG
+476 WLKGIDG

-535 QYEVLETHA
+535 QYEVVESQA

>member
-1 MKRRLFLDI
+1 MRVFLDV
-10 ETPMITGG
+10 ETTVITDI
-18 TLPDK
+18 LPDR

-31 TESKQLFTFTD
+31 DNRITYFKEDEL
-42 DKFDEFKTLVSSY
+42 DKFGAYIDRY

-70 IHKVLAIDLHQEG
+70 IKKIIGIDLHDKG

-88 LILSRLFNPVREGGH
+88 LVLSRLFDPSREGGH
-103 SLKSWGETLRFDKL
+103 SLKSFGERLKFGKL
-117 DFKDFSAY
+117 DFKNFSEY
-125 SDEMLTYCI
+125 SDEMLEYCI
-134 RDVEVTEKVLTYL
+134 RDVELTERVLGYL
-147 IRRYPDFSK
+147 IKHNPDFSRE
-156 DAIRLEHDVSRIIT
+156 AIRLEHDIARIIT
-170 QQERNGF
+170 RQENNGF
-177 LFDLGNAHLLL
+177 LFDVVKADLLL
-188 GQLREKINEIEIKVK
+188 GKLREKINEIEQKVR
-203 ERFIPLP
+203 ERFTPLP
-210 TFVRQ
+210 TFVKI
-215 VKPRYRKDGTL
+215 VKPRYRRDGSL
-226 STVGLKNSLGQGWEN
+226 STVGLNSLGEGWVN
-241 TTGEF
+241 VMGDF

-261 IGRYLQYFGWK
+261 IARWLRNFGWN
-272 PTKFTDKGHIIV
+272 PSKFTEHGQPIV
-284 DEKVLEGIK
+284 DEKVLQGIT
-293 DIPEAELIRDF
+293 DIPEAELIKEF
-304 LLLQKRIAQVSS
+304 LLLQKRIAQVES
-316 WVDAVS
+316 WVEAVAR
-322 EDGRVHGRVITNG
+322 DGRVHGRVITNG

>member
-1 MKRRLFLDI
+1 MRVFLDV
-10 ETPMITGG
+10 ETTAITNL
-18 TLPDK
+18 LPDR

-31 TESKQLFTFTD
+31 DKQITYFKEDEL
-42 DKFDEFKTLVSSY
+42 DKFGAYIDRY

-70 IHKVLAIDLHQEG
+70 IKKIIGIDLHEKG

-88 LILSRLFNPVREGGH
+88 LVLSRLFDPAREGGH
-103 SLKSWGETLRFDKL
+103 SLKSFGERLKFGKL
-117 DFKDFSAY
+117 DFKDFSEY
-125 SDEMLTYCI
+125 SDEMLEYCI
-134 RDVEVTEKVLTYL
+134 RDVELTERVLGYL
-147 IRRYPDFSK
+147 IKHNPDFSRE
-156 DAIRLEHDVSRIIT
+156 AIRLEHDIARIIT
-170 QQERNGF
+170 QQENNGF
-177 LFDLGNAHLLL
+177 LFDVVKADLLL
-188 GQLREKINEIEIKVK
+188 GKLREKINEIEQRVR

-210 TFVRQ
+210 TFVKI
-215 VKPRYRKDGTL
+215 VKPRYRKDGSL
-226 STVGLKNSLGQGWEN
+226 STVGLNSLGQGWEN
-241 TTGEF
+241 VMGDF

-261 IGRYLQYFGWK
+261 IARYLRYFGWN
-272 PTKFTDKGHIIV
+272 PTKFTEHGQPIV
-284 DEKVLEGIK
+284 DEKVLQGIT
-293 DIPEAELIRDF
+293 DIPEAELIKEF
-304 LLLQKRIAQVSS
+304 LLLQKRIAQVES
-316 WVDAVS
+316 WVEAVA

-354 YSPYGKECRE
+354 YSPYGKDCRE

-438 TICGGSRNYG
+438 AICGGSRNHG
-448 KEIKNRF
+448 KAIKDRF
-455 LSRTPALAN
+455 LRGTPALAN

-476 WLRGIDG
+476 WLKGIDG

-535 QYEVLETHA
+535 QYEVVESQA

>member
-1 MKRRLFLDI
+1 MKKRLLLDI

-18 TLPDK
+18 MLPDK
-23 IFLIVCKD
+23 IYLIVGKD
-31 TESKQLFTFTD
+31 TKSKEIFTFTE
-42 DKFDEFKTLVSSY
+42 DKLEDFKTLVSNY

-70 IHKVLAIDLHQEG
+70 INKVLAIDLHQQG

-88 LILSRLFNPVREGGH
+88 LVLSRLFNPVREGGH
-103 SLKSWGETLRFDKL
+103 SLKSWGDALRFDKL
-117 DFKDFSAY
+117 DFKDFSQY
-125 SDEMLTYCI
+125 SDEMLTYCV

-147 IRRYPDFSK
+147 IRKYPDFSK
-156 DAIRLEHDVSRIIT
+156 EAIRLEHDVSRIIT

-177 LFDLGNAHLLL
+177 LFDMGNAHLLL
-188 GQLREKINEIEIKVK
+188 GKLREKINEIEIKVK
-203 ERFIPLP
+203 ERFVPLP
-210 TFVRQ
+210 TFVKE
-215 VKPRYRKDGTL
+215 VKPRRRKDGTL
-226 STVGLKNSLGQGWEN
+226 STVGLNSLGQGWVN
-241 TTGEF
+241 VMGEF

-261 IGRYLQYFGWK
+261 IGRYLQYFGWI

-284 DEKVLEGIK
+284 DEKVLEGVEG
-293 DIPEAELIRDF
+293 IPEAELIKDF

-316 WVDAVS
+316 WVEAVA

-335 AITGRMSHQSPNM
+335 AITGRMSHMSPNM

-354 YSPYGKECRE
+354 YSPYGTECRG
-364 LWVVPEGYKLVG
+364 LWVVPSGYKLVG

-412 AGLSTRDQAKTF
+412 AGLDTRDQAKTF

-438 TICGGSRNYG
+438 TIVGGNRSDG
-448 KEIKNRF
+448 KKIKERF
-455 LSRTPALAN
+455 LRGTPALAS
-464 FRKRVDKATGKG
+464 FRQRVGKATGKG

-483 RKLRIRNRHSALNT
+483 RRLIIRNRHSAVNT

-506 MKKALILLEEQV
+506 MKKALILLDDYVLQN
-518 SKHKLKARPV
+518 KLEARPV

-535 QYEVLETHA
+535 QYEVLEAHA
-544 EDFGSLAV
+544 DDFGKLAV
-552 DSIINAGKELGIRC
+552 NSIVNAGIELGIRC

-571 YKYGNNWQ
+571 YKSGNNWQ

>member
-1 MKRRLFLDI
+1 MRVFLDVD
-10 ETPMITGG
+10 TTAITNL
-18 TLPDK
+18 LPDR

-31 TESKQLFTFTD
+31 DKQITYFKEDEL
-42 DKFDEFKTLVSSY
+42 DKFSSYIGRY

-70 IHKVLAIDLHQEG
+70 IKKIIGVDLHEKG

-88 LILSRLFNPVREGGH
+88 LVLSRLFDPVREGGH
-103 SLKSWGETLRFDKL
+103 SLKSFGERLKFGKL
-117 DFKDFSAY
+117 DFKDFSEY
-125 SDEMLTYCI
+125 SDEMLEYCI
-134 RDVEVTEKVLTYL
+134 RDVELTERVLGYL
-147 IRRYPDFSK
+147 IKHNPDFSRE
-156 DAIRLEHDVSRIIT
+156 AIRLEHDIARIIT
-170 QQERNGF
+170 QQENNGF
-177 LFDLGNAHLLL
+177 LFDVTKADLLL
-188 GQLREKINEIEIKVK
+188 GKLREKINEIEQKVR

-210 TFVRQ
+210 TFVKI
-215 VKPRYRKDGTL
+215 VKPRYRKDGSL
-226 STVGLKNSLGQGWEN
+226 STVGLNSLGQGWEN
-241 TTGEF
+241 VMGDF

-261 IGRYLQYFGWK
+261 IARYLRYFGWK
-272 PTKFTDKGHIIV
+272 PTKFTEHGQPIV
-284 DEKVLEGIK
+284 DEKVLQGIT
-293 DIPEAELIRDF
+293 DIPEAELIKEF
-304 LLLQKRIAQVSS
+304 LLLQKRIAQVES
-316 WVDAVS
+316 WVEAVA

-398 AIINGDIHTTNQNL
+398 AIINGDIHTTNQSL

-438 TICGGSRNYG
+438 AICGGSRNYG
-448 KEIKNRF
+448 KAIKSRF

-464 FRKRVDKATGKG
+464 FRKRVYKATGKG
-476 WLRGIDG
+476 WLKGIDG

-518 SKHKLKARPV
+518 SKHKLNARPV

-535 QYEVLETHA
+535 QYEVLETQA
-544 EDFGSLAV
+544 EDFGNLAV

>member
-1 MKRRLFLDI
+1 MRVFLDV
-10 ETPMITGG
+10 ETTAITNL
-18 TLPDK
+18 LPDR

-31 TESKQLFTFTD
+31 DNRITYFKEDEL
-42 DKFDEFKTLVSSY
+42 DKFGAYIDRY

-70 IHKVLAIDLHQEG
+70 IKKIIGVDLHEKG

-88 LILSRLFNPVREGGH
+88 LVLSRLFDPVREGGH
-103 SLKSWGETLRFDKL
+103 SLKSFGERLKFGKL
-117 DFKDFSAY
+117 DFKDFSEY
-125 SDEMLTYCI
+125 SDEMLEYCI
-134 RDVEVTEKVLTYL
+134 RDVELTERVLGYL
-147 IRRYPDFSK
+147 IKYNPDFSRE
-156 DAIRLEHDVSRIIT
+156 AIRLEHDIARIIT
-170 QQERNGF
+170 QQENNGF
-177 LFDLGNAHLLL
+177 LFDVTKADLLL
-188 GQLREKINEIEIKVK
+188 GKLREKINEIEQKVR

-210 TFVRQ
+210 TFVKI
-215 VKPRYRKDGTL
+215 VKPRYRKDGSL
-226 STVGLKNSLGQGWEN
+226 STVGLNSLGQGWEN
-241 TTGEF
+241 VMGDF

-261 IGRYLQYFGWK
+261 IARYLRYFGWK
-272 PTKFTDKGHIIV
+272 PTKFTEHGQPIV
-284 DEKVLEGIK
+284 DEKVLQGIT
-293 DIPEAELIRDF
+293 DIPEAELIKEF
-304 LLLQKRIAQVSS
+304 LLLQKRIAQVES
-316 WVDAVS
+316 WVEAVA

-398 AIINGDIHTTNQNL
+398 AIINGDIHTTNQSL

-438 TICGGSRNYG
+438 AICGGSRNYG
-448 KEIKNRF
+448 KAIKSRF

-476 WLRGIDG
+476 WLKGIDG

-535 QYEVLETHA
+535 QYEVLETQA
-544 EDFGSLAV
+544 EDFGNLAV

>member
-1 MKRRLFLDI
+1 MKKRLFLDI

-18 TLPDK
+18 SLPDK
-23 IFLIVCKD
+23 IFLIVGKD
-31 TESKQLFTFTD
+31 AESKEIFSFTE
-42 DKFDEFKTLVSSY
+42 DKLEDFKTLVSNY

-70 IHKVLAIDLHQEG
+70 IHKVLAIDLHQQG

-88 LILSRLFNPVREGGH
+88 LVLSRLFNPVREGGH
-103 SLKSWGETLRFDKL
+103 SLKSWGDALRFDKL
-117 DFKDFSAY
+117 DFKDFSQY
-125 SDEMLTYCI
+125 SDEMLTYCV

-147 IRRYPDFSK
+147 IRKYPDFAK
-156 DAIRLEHDVSRIIT
+156 EAIRLEHDVSRIIT

-177 LFDLGNAHLLL
+177 LFDMGNAHLLL
-188 GQLREKINEIEIKVK
+188 GKLREKINEIEAKVK

-210 TFVRQ
+210 TFVKE
-215 VKPRYRKDGTL
+215 VKPRRRKDGTL
-226 STVGLKNSLGQGWEN
+226 STVGLNSLGQGWVN
-241 TTGEF
+241 VMGEF

-261 IGRYLQYFGWK
+261 IGKYLQYFGWK

-284 DEKVLEGIK
+284 DEKVLEGVEG
-293 DIPEAELIRDF
+293 IPEAELIRNF

-316 WVDAVS
+316 WVEAVA

-335 AITGRMSHQSPNM
+335 AITGRMSHMSPNM

-354 YSPYGKECRE
+354 YSPYGTECRG
-364 LWVVPEGYKLVG
+364 LWVVPSGYKLVG

-412 AGLSTRDQAKTF
+412 AGLDTRDQAKTF

-438 TICGGSRNYG
+438 TIVGGNRSDG
-448 KEIKNRF
+448 KKIKERF
-455 LSRTPALAN
+455 LRGTPALAS
-464 FRKRVDKATGKG
+464 FRQRVGKATGKG

-483 RKLRIRNRHSALNT
+483 RRLIIRNRHSAVNT

-506 MKKALILLEEQV
+506 MKKALILLDDYVVQN
-518 SKHKLKARPV
+518 KLEARPV

-535 QYEVLETHA
+535 QYEVLEAHA
-544 EDFGSLAV
+544 DDFGKLAV
-552 DSIINAGKELGIRC
+552 NSIVNAGIELGIRC

-571 YKYGNNWQ
+571 YKSGNNWQ